1 MKQINIINV
10 VLQMFLILINIYE
23 RDYSEA
29 FAWFAALSY
38 NIILISKSNV
48 DTTNGGTKNKI

>member
-10 VLQMFLILINIYE
+10 VLQMFLILINIYQ

-48 DTTNGGTKNKI
+48 DTTNGGTKN